1 MSEILLRLAQ
11 AEAAAHT
18 RFGASGTVARFGPLV
33 AVASGQHLPI
43 DTAWHDGTGAPT
55 DDDWAAFEAFC
66 AAQGQAA
73 TLNLLSHA
81 APALLPDLNG
91 RGYRL
96 DYVLHAFARDL
107 ASPPPAP
114 GWPEHSGWPVHEDP
128 DPGHWAALAAQGFG
142 PGTEAIMRV
151 VADAA
156 GTRRFVA
163 AVGGE
168 AAGTGAYATEA
179 GVAALHGTATRPEFR
194 GRGVQAA
201 LLAFR
206 LAQAA
211 REGADLA
218 SVFVTP
224 GSGSERNVVR
234 AGFGLAGLRLTFTRR
249 G

>member
-1 MSEILLRLAQ
+1 MTATLLRLAR

-18 RFGASGTVARFGPLV
+18 RFGALGTVARFGPLV
-33 AVASGQHLPI
+33 AVASGQHLPT
-43 DTAWHDGTGAPT
+43 DTAWHDGTGTPNP
-55 DDDWAAFEAFC
+55 DEWAAFEAFC

-91 RGYRL
+91 RGYGL
-96 DYVLHAFARDL
+96 DYVLHAYTHDF

-114 GWPEHSGWPVHEDP
+114 GWPVHEDP
-128 DPGHWAALAAQGFG
+128 DPGRWAALAAQGFG
-142 PGTEAIMRV
+142 PGTEAIMRL
-151 VADAA
+151 VAGVP

-163 AVGGE
+163 TVGGE

-234 AGFGLAGLRLTFTRR
+234 AGFRLAGLRLTFTRR
-249 G
+249 S

>member
-1 MSEILLRLAQ
+1 MSETLLRLAQ

-33 AVASGQHLPI
+33 AVASGQRLPI
-43 DTAWHDGTGAPT
+43 DTAWHDGTGTPAA
-55 DDDWAAFEAFC
+55 DDWAAFEAFS
-66 AAQGQAA
+66 AAQGQPA
-73 TLNLLSHA
+73 TVNLLSHV
-81 APALLPDLNG
+81 APALLPALG
-91 RGYRL
+91 ERGYGL
-96 DYVLHAFARDL
+96 DYVLHAFAHDL
-107 ASPPPAP
+107 ATLPPAP
-114 GWPEHSGWPVHEDP
+114 GWPVHEEP
-128 DPGHWAALAAQGFG
+128 DPERWAALATQGFG
-142 PGTEAIMRV
+142 PGTETIMRL
-151 VADAA
+151 VAGVP

-163 AVGGE
+163 TVGGE

-234 AGFGLAGLRLTFTRR
+234 AGFRLAGMRLTFTRR